1 MFEQFESLLSKRNY
15 SDAGQILSVLGAM
28 VGAKHDRAPTGF
40 YDAQVRVVPMDA
52 CIHIFV
58 LLTNKEAF
66 WQLPG
71 DRVISTQENGHT
83 VISKQVTLSDLF
95 SPDCRTP
102 MRLHFLYTCETNS
115 EVIAA

>member
-15 SDAGQILSVLGAM
+15 SDAGQILSALGAM
-28 VGAKHDRAPTGF
+28 VSPKRDHAPAGF

-52 CIHIFV
+52 CIHIFI
-58 LLTNKEAF
+58 LLTEKDAF

-83 VISKQVTLSDLF
+83 VISKQITLSDLF

-102 MRLHFLYTCETNS
+102 MRLHFLHTCETAS

>member
-15 SDAGQILSVLGAM
+15 SSAGEILSLLGAM
-28 VGAKHDRAPTGF
+28 VAPNRDRSPTGF

-52 CIHIFV
+52 CTHIYI
-58 LLTNKEAF
+58 LLTNKDAF

-83 VISKQVTLSDLF
+83 VISKQITLTDLF

-102 MRLHFLYTCETNS
+102 MRLHFLHTCETES